1 MEFTPAGKVLIDVKE
16 YEALKRPK
24 FSQFPSLTL
33 SMPNDD
39 YKRWIVEQNNGV
51 TAISY
56 LPENCFVGTAEDL
69 LRKFSKQGIFGE
81 KVALEMIA
89 KISNAMLV
97 A

>member
-1 MEFTPAGKVLIDVKE
+1 
-16 YEALKRPK
+16 
-24 FSQFPSLTL
+24 
-33 SMPNDD
+33 MPNDD

-56 LPENCFVGTAEDL
+56 LPENCFVDTAEDL

-81 KVALEMIA
+81 KVALEMTA
-89 KISNAMLV
+89 KISNATLV